1 MEVLKAEIEKKR
13 KLTEDFA
20 ERSGVKKRY
29 KTKGEVEEERVRQ
42 YHGDQQKE
50 KEEKELKHQKEKEQE
65 KESKKEDIKIEKADN
80 TSSDSTIHNIA
91 QNIKNN
97 EKKEGE
103 SNNVKLPP
111 HQEIV
116 RRLRSLKQPITFFGD
131 SDTQRFERLRK
142 LEYELELTNVEHGRN
157 EFFMRAAK
165 EDVGSEFDHHSEE
178 PEVQEVNKIEDSEI
192 TEADQKQD
200 EENDREDEDR
210 MDTVVVDG
218 REQIREDFILY
229 NLKRLLKEWEYEL
242 NGRADAEK
250 RTAQGRMQTATFK
263 QTKNYIR
270 PLFKLLRLRGVPEDI
285 LEPVNEIIHD
295 LRKREYVHAN
305 DIYLKMA
312 IGNAPWPM
320 GVTMVGIH
328 ERSAREKI
336 FSNQVAHILNDETQR
351 KYIQSL
357 KRLMTFCQRKYPN
370 IPSKCVG

>member
-1 MEVLKAEIEKKR
+1 
-13 KLTEDFA
+13 
-20 ERSGVKKRY
+20 
-29 KTKGEVEEERVRQ
+29 
-42 YHGDQQKE
+42 
-50 KEEKELKHQKEKEQE
+50 
-65 KESKKEDIKIEKADN
+65 
-80 TSSDSTIHNIA
+80 
-91 QNIKNN
+91 
-97 EKKEGE
+97 
-103 SNNVKLPP
+103 
-111 HQEIV
+111 
-116 RRLRSLKQPITFFGD
+116 
-131 SDTQRFERLRK
+131 

-200 EENDREDEDR
+200 EENDREDENR